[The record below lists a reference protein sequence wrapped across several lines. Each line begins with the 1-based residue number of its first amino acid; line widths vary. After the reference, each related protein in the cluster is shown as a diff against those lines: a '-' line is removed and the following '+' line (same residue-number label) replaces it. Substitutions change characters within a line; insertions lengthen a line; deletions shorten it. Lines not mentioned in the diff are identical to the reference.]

1 MDIGGIGDIGGVGDW
16 ILDIGER
23 LLDIG
28 YWWHIVY
35 WILVKFSM
43 ITWQAV
49 EEAVFDPTPPTEA
62 KGEVQMNNNVELAM
76 MMMMITTMM
85 TMMIIMM
92 TGEEEKRREE
102 TIAAFR
108 SYLPNLLARFVIII
122 IIIAALFLS

>member
-1 MDIGGIGDIGGVGDW
+1 
-16 ILDIGER
+16 
-23 LLDIG
+23 
-28 YWWHIVY
+28 
-35 WILVKFSM
+35 M

-62 KGEVQMNNNVELAM
+62 KGEVQMNNNVGLA

-85 TMMIIMM
+85 TMMMMIMM
-92 TGEEEKRREE
+92 MIKGEEEKRREE

-122 IIIAALFLS
+122 LIIVALFLS